1 VIRKNKK
8 FRLKMNKEIEFVWCY
23 LEEEEG
29 SLEEEA
35 IVDYQFVM
43 LQKLEEE
50 EILIVTGGSRRG
62 KLLLLKL

>member
-62 KLLLLKL
+62 KLLLLKP